1 MFCYFFVAN
10 ISGLCYNRFMVRKRK
25 EEKEMNKRITKEVLE
40 QTVTC
45 SKCGKVQ
52 KAKDMRFKGI
62 EDGFGKMDFD
72 LALFNCEC
80 RSTQSV
86 RIPRESK

>member
-1 MFCYFFVAN
+1 
-10 ISGLCYNRFMVRKRK
+10 MVRERK
-25 EEKEMNKRITKEVLE
+25 EEKEMDKRITKEVLE

-52 KAKDMRFKGI
+52 KAKDMKFKGI
-62 EDGFGKMDFD
+62 QDGFGKMDFD

-80 RSTQSV
+80 RGTNTTQ
-86 RIPRESK
+86 IPRESK